1 MAADS
6 FLYQYDL
13 DFVDRNGAH
22 AKDRFLGKDGRI
34 GRSAIVGKKVCLMPF
49 AWIVFFI
56 SLAYLGLLFLIAHF
70 ADKRAAQG
78 RSIGANPY
86 VYSLSLA
93 VYCTSWTF
101 YGSVGRAATDGIGFL
116 PIYLGPTLLFMVAP
130 FLLRKILKIAQA
142 QRTTSIADFISSR
155 YGKSQM
161 LAGLVT
167 VVAVIGIMP
176 YIALQLKA
184 VSNSFD
190 ILGRYP
196 EITAT
201 LPLSTGVLDDKA
213 FYVTILLA
221 LFTLFF
227 GTRRL
232 DASEHHEG
240 LMVAIAF
247 ESLVKLFAF
256 LAVGVFV
263 TYFMFDGFTA
273 VFDRAANNDALS
285 FLISGQQ
292 LFDNGS
298 WTFLMMLSAL
308 AAFCLPRQFQV
319 TVVENTH
326 RSHLD
331 KAMWLFPLYLLVI
344 NIFVLPIAIAGLTAF
359 PGGEIHADTF
369 VLTLPMSAEQPALA
383 MLVYIGGL
391 SAASGMVIVASVALS
406 TMVCNDLI
414 VPVMMRFRLLH
425 FGRMES
431 KTATGMLKAL
441 RRITIIGILLLSYS
455 YFKIIGDS
463 YALVTIGLVSFAAA
477 AQFAPLIVGG
487 VFWKGATLAGAL
499 VGLSAGF
506 LIWGYTLVLPAFA
519 QSGWLP
525 LAFVEQGP
533 FGLVLLKPQALFG
546 VSWDSPL
553 MHSLFW
559 SAFINIGLYLIVSL
573 FTRQSLIER
582 TQARAFVDV
591 FQQRNEF
598 ATRPWEGQIR
608 IAELE
613 RTVLR
618 FVDSE
623 RVYKLFE
630 RYRDSSLSGYSS
642 GMDAPADLL
651 TEVEKLLSGVIGSAS
666 ARVLINTGLR
676 RSNINLDN
684 VLDIIDEASSAVEA
698 SREVLKSVIENI
710 DQGLSMYDREMNLV
724 AWNRRFVEI
733 NAIPEQLLRS
743 GVSLRDI
750 CRYNLEKGEYGAV
763 EDPEA
768 FIEHYLQDAFRP
780 ERTVFEKIRPNNTIV
795 EVRRTPLATGSVV
808 TTYTDITQR
817 KQAELELTRL
827 RNLLGNIIDS
837 MPSALIGIDVEGR
850 VTHWNREAEK
860 MSGLSA
866 AQAFGQPLSELFPLF
881 PDVLRKI
888 QRAIQT
894 LSPDQA
900 SNLRWENEK
909 GEVRY
914 MDVTVYPL
922 MGERVEGAVIRL
934 DDVTETVRM
943 EEMMVQSEKMLSVG
957 GLAAGMAHEI
967 NNPLA
972 GIVQSVQVMNTRL
985 GRDMEK
991 NRKVAESCNT
1001 SIDAVANY
1009 MDERGI
1015 TALMEMISES
1025 GKRAAKIVSSMLS
1038 FSRKSDLK
1046 FELRDLRVLLDE
1058 TVEIAS
1064 NDYSLEKNYDF
1075 RKVIIEREYADDLT
1089 DAWCEGGQIQ
1099 QVLLNLLKNGA
1110 QAMFEAAAKT
1120 SQEGRDNI
1128 FHLRAYQQGEWVCV
1142 EVEDNG
1148 PGMSSAIRRRIFEPF
1163 FTTKEV
1169 GSGTGLG
1176 LSVSYF
1182 IITQNHRGSIEV
1194 RPGKNGGS
1202 CFVIQLPR
1210 MAPDS
1215 V

>member
-1 MAADS
+1 
-6 FLYQYDL
+6 
-13 DFVDRNGAH
+13 
-22 AKDRFLGKDGRI
+22 
-34 GRSAIVGKKVCLMPF
+34 MPF
-49 AWIVFFI
+49 VWLAFFT
-56 SLAYLGLLFLIAHF
+56 SLAYLGLLFLIAHY
-70 ADKRAAQG
+70 ADRRARQG

-101 YGSVGRAATDGIGFL
+101 YGSVGRVATDGIGFL
-116 PIYLGPTLLFMVAP
+116 PIYLGPTLLFLVAP
-130 FLLRKILKIAQA
+130 FLLRKILKIAEA
-142 QRTTSIADFISSR
+142 QHTTSIADFISSR
-155 YGKSQM
+155 YGKSQR

-184 VSNSFD
+184 ISTSFD
-190 ILGRYP
+190 ILGSYP
-196 EITAT
+196 VISTY
-201 LPLSTGVLDDKA
+201 LPHTTSVLNDKA

-221 LFTLFF
+221 LFTILFA
-227 GTRRL
+227 TRRL

-256 LAVGVFV
+256 IAVGVFV
-263 TYFMFDGFTA
+263 TYFMFDGFESIY
-273 VFDRAANNDALS
+273 DRVAADAELAL
-285 FLISGQQ
+285 LISGQA

-298 WTFLMMLSAL
+298 WTFLMILAAL
-308 AAFCLPRQFQV
+308 AIFCLPRQFQV
-319 TVVENTH
+319 TVVENTD

-344 NIFVLPIAIAGLTAF
+344 NFFVLPIAIAGLVTF
-359 PGGEIHADTF
+359 PLGAVNPDTF
-369 VLTLPMSAEQPALA
+369 VLALPMSAQQPALTL
-383 MLVYIGGL
+383 LVYIGGL
-391 SAASGMVIVASVALS
+391 SAASGMVIVAAVALS
-406 TMVCNDLI
+406 TMICNDLI
-414 VPVMMRFRLLH
+414 VPLLIRLGLFH
-425 FGRMES
+425 FGREAS
-431 KTATGMLKAL
+431 DTATGMLKAL
-441 RRITIIGILLLSYS
+441 RRISILGVLFLAYS

-477 AQFAPLIVGG
+477 AQFAPLIIGG

-499 VGLSAGF
+499 AGLTSGF
-506 LIWGYTLVLPAFA
+506 LVWGYTLVLPSFA

-525 LAFVEQGP
+525 LSIVEQGP
-533 FGLVLLKPQALFG
+533 FGFTLLKPQALFG
-546 VSWDSPL
+546 VSWDNPL
-553 MHSLFW
+553 IHSLFW
-559 SAFINIGLYLIVSL
+559 SAFFNIGCYLMVSL

-591 FQQRNEF
+591 FS
-598 ATRPWEGQIR
+598 AKSDYVTRPWEGQIS
-608 IAELE
+608 IADLQ
-613 RTVLR
+613 RTVER
-618 FVDSE
+618 FVDRD
-623 RVYKLFE
+623 RVVRLFG
-630 RYRDSSLSGYSS
+630 RYRDGGVPGYSP

-651 TEVEKLLSGVIGSAS
+651 TQVEKLLSGVVGSAS
-666 ARVLINTGLR
+666 ARVLINTSLR
-676 RSNINLDN
+676 RTNINLDS
-684 VLDIIDEASSAVEA
+684 VLDIIDEASSAVEG
-698 SREVLKSVIENI
+698 SREVLKSVIENV
-710 DQGLSMYDREMNLV
+710 DQGISMFDQETNLV

-733 NAIPEQLLRS
+733 YGIPEQMLRS
-743 GVSLRDI
+743 GVTLGDI
-750 CRYNLEKGEYGAV
+750 CGYNIDQGEYGVV
-763 EDPEA
+763 EDREA
-768 FIEHYLQDAFRP
+768 FIRQYIKDTFRP
-780 ERTVFEKIRPNNTIV
+780 QRVVFEKVRPNKTVLELCRI
-795 EVRRTPLATGSVV
+795 PLAAGGVV

-837 MPSALIGIDVEGR
+837 MPSALIGIDVAGCI
-850 VTHWNREAEK
+850 THWNREAER
-860 MSGLSA
+860 MSGIKA
-866 AQAFGQPLSELFPLF
+866 AAAIGEPLSRLIPRF
-881 PDVLRKI
+881 PDVLQKVE
-888 QRAIQT
+888 RAIGE
-894 LSPDQA
+894 LSPTQET
-900 SNLRWENEK
+900 NLRWEDAK
-909 GEVRY
+909 GEVHY
-914 MDVTVYPL
+914 MDVTIYPL
-922 MGERVEGAVIRL
+922 LAESVEGAVIRL

-985 GRDMEK
+985 GPDMAK
-991 NRKVAESCNT
+991 NRQVAEACGT
-1001 SIDAVANY
+1001 SIEAIDDY
-1009 MDERGI
+1009 MEQRGI
-1015 TALMEMISES
+1015 SPLLEMISES

-1046 FELRDLRVLLDE
+1046 FELRDLRLLLDE

-1064 NDYSLEKNYDF
+1064 NDYNLDKHYDF
-1075 RKVIIEREYADDLT
+1075 RKIAIVREYAEELP

-1110 QAMFEAAAKT
+1110 QAMFEAASSAGQT
-1120 SQEGRDNI
+1120 GRNDRFI
-1128 FHLRAYQQGEWVCV
+1128 LRVYRDRQWVCV
-1142 EVEDNG
+1142 EIEDNG
-1148 PGMSSAIRRRIFEPF
+1148 PGMSAAVRRRIFEPF

-1194 RPGKNGGS
+1194 KPVREGGS
-1202 CFVIQLPR
+1202 CFVIHLPIDPPER
-1210 MAPDS
+1210 

>member
-1 MAADS
+1 M
-6 FLYQYDL
+6 Q
-13 DFVDRNGAH
+13 
-22 AKDRFLGKDGRI
+22 
-34 GRSAIVGKKVCLMPF
+34 F
-49 AWIVFFI
+49 AWWVFLI
-56 SLAYLGLLFLIAHF
+56 SLAYLGLLFLIAHY
-70 ADKRAAQG
+70 ADKRSDQG
-78 RSIGANPY
+78 RSLGSNPY

-130 FLLRKILKIAQA
+130 FFLRKILKIAQV

-184 VSNSFD
+184 VSSSFD
-190 ILGRYP
+190 ILIRYP
-196 EITAT
+196 EITAV
-201 LPLSTGVLDDKA
+201 LPDSSGFLTDKA
-213 FYVTILLA
+213 LYVTLLLA
-221 LFTLFF
+221 LFTIFF

-256 LAVGVFV
+256 IAVGIFV
-263 TYFMFDGFTA
+263 TFFMFNGFESLFFRVETD
-273 VFDRAANNDALS
+273 VALAD
-285 FLISGQQ
+285 LIVGSS

-298 WTFLMMLSAL
+298 WTFLMLLSAV

-331 KAMWLFPLYLLVI
+331 TAMWLFPLYLLII
-344 NIFVLPIAIAGLTAF
+344 NFFVLPIAVAGLVTF
-359 PGGEIHADTF
+359 PDGSIHADTF
-369 VLTLPMSAEQPALA
+369 VLTLPMSAQQPALA
-383 MLVYIGGL
+383 LLVYIGGL
-391 SAASGMVIVASVALS
+391 SAASGMVIVAAVALS

-414 VPVMMRFRLLH
+414 VPVMMRYRLLH
-425 FGRMES
+425 FGRIQS
-431 KTATGMLKAL
+431 RTATGMLKAL
-441 RRITIIGILLLSYS
+441 RRIIILGILFLSYS
-455 YFKIIGDS
+455 YFKVIGDS
-463 YALVTIGLVSFAAA
+463 YALVTIGLVSFTAA

-487 VFWKGATLAGAL
+487 VFWKGATLKGAL
-499 VGLSAGF
+499 SGLGAGF
-506 LIWGYTLVLPAFA
+506 LVWSYTLVLPAFA

-525 LAFVEQGP
+525 ISFIEQGP
-533 FGLVLLKPQALFG
+533 FGLYLFKPQALFG

-553 MHSLFW
+553 IHSLFW

-573 FTRQSLIER
+573 FTQQSLIER

-591 FQQRNEF
+591 FKQKNDF
-598 ATRPWEGQIR
+598 SARPWEGHIK
-608 IAELE
+608 IADLE
-613 RTVLR
+613 RTVSR

-623 RVYKLFE
+623 QVKKLFA
-630 RYRDSSLSGYSS
+630 RYRDSSQSGYSS
-642 GMDAPADLL
+642 GMDAPTDLL

-666 ARVLINTGLR
+666 AHVLINSSLR
-676 RSNINLDN
+676 RSSINLDN

-710 DQGLSMYDREMNLV
+710 DQGISMYDKEMNLV

-733 NAIPEQLLRS
+733 NDIPEQFLRA
-743 GVSLRDI
+743 GVTLRDI
-750 CRYNLEKGEYGAV
+750 CLYNLDKGEYGEIA
-763 EDPEA
+763 DR
-768 FIEHYLQDAFRP
+768 DAFVDSYIKDAFQQ
-780 ERTVFEKIRPNNTIV
+780 ERRVFEKVRPNNMIV

-808 TTYTDITQR
+808 TTYTDITLP
-817 KQAELELTRL
+817 KQAELELTKL
-827 RNLLGNIIDS
+827 RHLLGNIIDS
-837 MPSALIGIDVEGR
+837 MPSVLIGIDVEGH
-850 VTHWNREAEK
+850 VTHWNREAER
-860 MSGLSA
+860 MSGLRVA
-866 AQAFGQPLSELFPLF
+866 DAIGQPLTQLFHLF

-888 QRAIQT
+888 QQAIET

-900 SNLRWENEK
+900 SNIRWENER

-922 MGERVEGAVIRL
+922 LGEEVGGAVIRL

-985 GRDMEK
+985 GRAMEK
-991 NRKVAESCNT
+991 NRKVAVACGT
-1001 SIDAVANY
+1001 SIDAVADY

-1015 TALMEMISES
+1015 TALMEMVSES

-1075 RKVIIEREYADDLT
+1075 RKINIQRDYSDDLS

-1110 QAMFEAAAKT
+1110 QAMFEAAAQT
-1120 SQEGRDNI
+1120 PQEGRNDT
-1128 FHLRAYQQGEWVCV
+1128 FMLRIYNKNGWVCV

-1148 PGMSSAIRRRIFEPF
+1148 PGMSPAVRRRIFEPF

-1194 RPGKNGGS
+1194 KPGKEGGS
-1202 CFVIQLPR
+1202 CFVIQLPVA
-1210 MAPDS
+1210 APS
-1215 V
+1215 TT

>member
-1 MAADS
+1 M
-6 FLYQYDL
+6 Q
-13 DFVDRNGAH
+13 
-22 AKDRFLGKDGRI
+22 
-34 GRSAIVGKKVCLMPF
+34 F
-49 AWIVFFI
+49 AWLVFFT
-56 SLAYLGLLFLIAHF
+56 SLAYLGLLFLIAHY
-70 ADKRAAQG
+70 ADKRAKQK

-101 YGSVGRAATDGIGFL
+101 YGSVGRAATNGIGFL
-116 PIYLGPTLLFMVAP
+116 PIYLGPTLLFLVAP
-130 FLLRKILKIAQA
+130 FLLRKILKIAEA
-142 QRTTSIADFISSR
+142 QHTTSIADFISSR
-155 YGKSQM
+155 YGKSQK

-190 ILGRYP
+190 ILVGYP
-196 EITAT
+196 AISTA
-201 LPLSTGVLDDKA
+201 LSGSTYVLNDKA

-221 LFTLFF
+221 LFTILF

-256 LAVGVFV
+256 LAAGVFV
-263 TYFMFDGFTA
+263 TFFMFDGFESIYSR
-273 VFDRAANNDALS
+273 VEKDAALAL
-285 FLISGQQ
+285 LVSGQA

-298 WTFLMMLSAL
+298 WTFLTILSAL
-308 AAFCLPRQFQV
+308 AIFCLPRQFQV
-319 TVVENTH
+319 TVVENTK

-331 KAMWLFPLYLLVI
+331 KAMWLFPLYLLLI
-344 NIFVLPIAIAGLTAF
+344 NLFVLPIAIAGLVTF
-359 PGGEIHADTF
+359 PAGTVNADTF
-369 VLTLPMSAEQPALA
+369 VLTLPMAAQQPTLAL
-383 MLVYIGGL
+383 LVYIGGL
-391 SAASGMVIVASVALS
+391 SAASGMVIVAAVALS

-414 VPVMMRFRLLH
+414 VPLMIRLRLFH
-425 FGRMES
+425 FGSQASE
-431 KTATGMLKAL
+431 TATGMLKAL
-441 RRITIIGILLLSYS
+441 RRITILGVLFLAYS

-487 VFWKGATLAGAL
+487 IFWKGATLSGAL
-499 VGLSAGF
+499 AGLASGF
-506 LIWGYTLVLPAFA
+506 VVWGYTLVLPAFA
-519 QSGWLP
+519 HSGWLP
-525 LAFVEQGP
+525 LSFVEQGP
-533 FGLVLLKPQALFG
+533 LGIAFLKPQALFG
-546 VSWDSPL
+546 VSWDSHL
-553 MHSLFW
+553 IHSLFW
-559 SAFINIGLYLIVSL
+559 SAFFNIGLYLMVSL

-591 FQQRNEF
+591 FSKKSEY

-608 IAELE
+608 IADLQQIVE
-613 RTVLR
+613 R
-618 FVDSE
+618 FVDQD
-623 RVYKLFE
+623 RVRKLFS
-630 RYRDSSLSGYSS
+630 RYRDSSVSGYSP

-651 TEVEKLLSGVIGSAS
+651 TQVEKLLAGVLGSAS
-666 ARVLINTGLR
+666 ARVLINTSLR

-684 VLDIIDEASSAVEA
+684 VLDIIDEASLAVEA

-710 DQGLSMYDREMNLV
+710 DQGISMFDKEMNLV

-733 NAIPEQLLRS
+733 NGIPEQMLRS
-743 GVSLRDI
+743 GVTLRDLCGYYI
-750 CRYNLEKGEYGAV
+750 DQGEYGLV
-763 EDPEA
+763 EDREL
-768 FIEHYLQDAFRP
+768 FIEQYVKDTFQPQRVVL
-780 ERTVFEKIRPNNTIV
+780 EKIRPNNTV
-795 EVRRTPLATGSVV
+795 LELCRTPLAAGGVV

-817 KQAELELTRL
+817 KLAELELTRL
-827 RNLLGNIIDS
+827 RNLLSNIIDS
-837 MPSALIGIDVEGR
+837 MPSALIGIDVEGCI
-850 VTHWNREAEK
+850 THWNREAER
-860 MSGLSA
+860 MSGVSAVDAIDGALSDLIP
-866 AQAFGQPLSELFPLF
+866 QF
-881 PDVLRKI
+881 PDVLQKVE
-888 QRAIQT
+888 RAIEELAPAQET
-894 LSPDQA
+894 
-900 SNLRWENEK
+900 NLRWENDK
-909 GEVRY
+909 GEIRY

-922 MGERVEGAVIRL
+922 LSEGVEGAVIRL

-985 GRDMEK
+985 GADMAK
-991 NRKVAESCNT
+991 NRKVAEECGT
-1001 SIDAVANY
+1001 SIEAILCY
-1009 MDERGI
+1009 MDGRGI
-1015 TALMEMISES
+1015 SPLLEMIAES

-1046 FELRDLRVLLDE
+1046 FELRDLRLLLDE
-1058 TVEIAS
+1058 TVDIAS
-1064 NDYSLEKNYDF
+1064 NDYNLAKHYDF
-1075 RKVIIEREYADDLT
+1075 RRISIVREYAEDLP

-1099 QVLLNLLKNGA
+1099 QVILNLLKNGA
-1110 QAMFEAAAKT
+1110 QAMFEAASSEEQA
-1120 SQEGRDNI
+1120 GRNDRFI
-1128 FHLRAYQQGEWVCV
+1128 LRAYQDRQWVCI
-1142 EVEDNG
+1142 EIEDNG
-1148 PGMSSAIRRRIFEPF
+1148 PGMSAAVRRRIFEPF

-1194 RPGKNGGS
+1194 KPVKEGGS
-1202 CFVIQLPR
+1202 CFVIHLPIE
-1210 MAPDS
+1210 APEK

>member
-1 MAADS
+1 
-6 FLYQYDL
+6 
-13 DFVDRNGAH
+13 
-22 AKDRFLGKDGRI
+22 
-34 GRSAIVGKKVCLMPF
+34 MPF
-49 AWIVFFI
+49 AWLVFFT
-56 SLAYLGLLFLIAHF
+56 SLAYLGLLFLIAHY
-70 ADKRAAQG
+70 ADRRARQG
-78 RSIGANPY
+78 RSIGSNPY

-116 PIYLGPTLLFMVAP
+116 PIYLGPTLLFLVAP
-130 FLLRKILKIAQA
+130 FLLRKILKIAEA
-142 QRTTSIADFISSR
+142 QHTTSIADFISSR
-155 YGKSQM
+155 YGKSQK

-184 VSNSFD
+184 ISTSFD
-190 ILGRYP
+190 ILVGYP
-196 EITAT
+196 AISTY
-201 LPLSTGVLDDKA
+201 LPHSTGVLNDKA
-213 FYVTILLA
+213 FYVTLLMA
-221 LFTLFF
+221 LFTILFA
-227 GTRRL
+227 TRRL

-263 TYFMFDGFTA
+263 TFFMFDGFTSIY
-273 VFDRAANNDALS
+273 DRVEADAGLA
-285 FLISGQQ
+285 LLLSGQA

-298 WTFLMMLSAL
+298 WTFLMILAAL
-308 AAFCLPRQFQV
+308 AIFCLPRQFQV
-319 TVVENTH
+319 TVVENTS

-331 KAMWLFPLYLLVI
+331 KAMWLFPLYLLAI
-344 NIFVLPIAIAGLTAF
+344 NFFVLPIAIAGLVSF
-359 PGGEIHADTF
+359 PQESVNPDTF
-369 VLTLPMSAEQPALA
+369 VLALPMAAGQPVLAL
-383 MLVYIGGL
+383 LVYIGGL
-391 SAASGMVIVASVALS
+391 SAASGMVIVAAVALS

-414 VPVMMRFRLLH
+414 VPLMMRLRLFQ
-425 FGRMES
+425 FGHTASE
-431 KTATGMLKAL
+431 TATGMLKGL
-441 RRITIIGILLLSYS
+441 RRLSILGVLFLAYS

-499 VGLSAGF
+499 AGLASGF
-506 LIWGYTLVLPAFA
+506 LLWGYTLVLPAFA
-519 QSGWLP
+519 QSDWLP
-525 LAFVEQGP
+525 LSFVEQGP
-533 FGLVLLKPQALFG
+533 FGVALLKPQALFG
-546 VSWDSPL
+546 VSWDNPL
-553 MHSLFW
+553 IHSLFW
-559 SAFINIGLYLIVSL
+559 SAFFNIGLYLMVSL
-573 FTRQSLIER
+573 FSRQSLIER

-591 FQQRNEF
+591 FAPGSEQ
-598 ATRPWEGQIR
+598 AMRPWEGQIR
-608 IAELE
+608 IADLE
-613 RTVLR
+613 RIVER
-618 FVDSE
+618 FVD
-623 RVYKLFE
+623 RDRAQKLFGH
-630 RYRDSSLSGYSS
+630 YRDSSASGYSP

-651 TEVEKLLSGVIGSAS
+651 TQVEKLLSGVVGSAS
-666 ARVLINTGLR
+666 ARVLINSSLR
-676 RSNINLDN
+676 RSGINLDS

-710 DQGLSMYDREMNLV
+710 DQGISMFDRQMNLV

-733 NAIPEQLLRS
+733 NGIPEQMLRS
-743 GVSLRDI
+743 GITLRDLCSYYI
-750 CRYNLEKGEYGAV
+750 DQGEYGVV
-763 EDPEA
+763 EDRER
-768 FIEHYLQDAFRP
+768 FIQQFIRDTFQPR
-780 ERTVFEKIRPNNTIV
+780 RVVFEKVRPNATV
-795 EVRRTPLATGSVV
+795 LELCRTPLASGGVV

-827 RNLLGNIIDS
+827 RNLLSNIIDS
-837 MPSALIGIDVEGR
+837 MPSALIGIDVTGR
-850 VTHWNREAEK
+850 ITHWNREAER
-860 MSGLSA
+860 MSGVKASA
-866 AQAFGQPLSELFPLF
+866 AIGEMLTGLIAQF
-881 PDVLRKI
+881 PDVLQKVA
-888 QRAIQT
+888 RAIEELRPTQET
-894 LSPDQA
+894 
-900 SNLRWENEK
+900 NLRWENAK

-922 MGERVEGAVIRL
+922 LSEGVEGAVIRL

-972 GIVQSVQVMNTRL
+972 GIVQSVQVVNTRL
-985 GRDMEK
+985 GPEMAKNRQLAKACGTSIEAIDQYMEK
-991 NRKVAESCNT
+991 
-1001 SIDAVANY
+1001 
-1009 MDERGI
+1009 RGI
-1015 TALMEMISES
+1015 TALLEMIAES
-1025 GKRAAKIVSSMLS
+1025 GRRAAKIVNSMLS

-1046 FELRDLRVLLDE
+1046 FELRDLRLLLDE

-1064 NDYSLEKNYDF
+1064 NDYSLEKHYDF
-1075 RKVIIEREYADDLT
+1075 RKIAIVREYAEDLP

-1110 QAMFEAAAKT
+1110 QAMFEAASGGGQT
-1120 SQEGRDNI
+1120 GRNDRFI
-1128 FHLRAYQQGEWVCV
+1128 LRAYRDRQWVCI
-1142 EVEDNG
+1142 EIEDNG
-1148 PGMSSAIRRRIFEPF
+1148 PGMSAAVRRRIFEPF

-1194 RPGKNGGS
+1194 KPVRTGGS
-1202 CFVIQLPR
+1202 CFVIQLPIEPPER
-1210 MAPDS
+1210 

>member
-1 MAADS
+1 M
-6 FLYQYDL
+6 Q
-13 DFVDRNGAH
+13 
-22 AKDRFLGKDGRI
+22 
-34 GRSAIVGKKVCLMPF
+34 F
-49 AWIVFFI
+49 AWWVFFI
-56 SLAYLGLLFLIAHF
+56 SLAYLGILFLIAHY
-70 ADKRAAQG
+70 ADQRADQG
-78 RSIGANPY
+78 KSFGSNPY

-101 YGSVGRAATDGIGFL
+101 YGSVGRAASDGIGFL

-142 QRTTSIADFISSR
+142 QRTTSIADFIASR
-155 YGKSQM
+155 YGKSQL

-184 VSNSFD
+184 VSSSFE
-190 ILGRYP
+190 ILVRYP
-196 EITAT
+196 AVTTA
-201 LPLSTGVLDDKA
+201 LSDTSGIINDKA

-221 LFTLFF
+221 LFTILF

-247 ESLVKLFAF
+247 ESLIKLFAF

-263 TYFMFDGFTA
+263 TYFMFDGFDSLFSH
-273 VFDRAANNDALS
+273 VESDIELANIIA
-285 FLISGQQ
+285 GEP
-292 LFDNGS
+292 LFENGS

-308 AAFCLPRQFQV
+308 AVFCLPRQFQV
-319 TVVENTH
+319 AVVENTH

-331 KAMWLFPLYLLVI
+331 TAMWMFPLYLLII
-344 NIFVLPIAIAGLTAF
+344 NIFVLPIAIAGLVTF
-359 PGGEIHADTF
+359 PNGSINADTF
-369 VLTLPMSAEQPALA
+369 VLTLPMYAEQPALA
-383 MLVYIGGL
+383 LLVYIGGL
-391 SAASGMVIVASVALS
+391 SAASGMVIVAAVALS

-414 VPVMMRFRLLH
+414 VPVMMRYRLLH
-425 FGRMES
+425 FGHS
-431 KTATGMLKAL
+431 QSQTATGMLKAL
-441 RRITIIGILLLSYS
+441 RRITIVGILLLSYS

-477 AQFAPLIVGG
+477 AQFAPLIIGG
-487 VFWKGATLAGAL
+487 VFWKGATQKGALAGL
-499 VGLSAGF
+499 GAGF
-506 LIWGYTLVLPAFA
+506 LVWGYTLVLPSFA

-525 LAFVEQGP
+525 ISFIEQGP
-533 FGLVLLKPQALFG
+533 FGFYLLKPQALFG
-546 VSWDSPL
+546 VSWGSPL
-553 MHSLFW
+553 IHSLFW

-573 FTRQSLIER
+573 FSRQSLLEH

-591 FQQRNEF
+591 FQNKNENLV
-598 ATRPWEGQIR
+598 RPWEGQIK
-608 IAELE
+608 IVELE
-613 RTVLR
+613 RTVSR

-623 RVYKLFE
+623 QLKHLFN
-630 RYRDSSLSGYSS
+630 RYRDSSQSGYSS
-642 GMDAPADLL
+642 AMDAPAELL
-651 TEVEKLLSGVIGSAS
+651 AEVEKLLSGVIGSAS
-666 ARVLINTGLR
+666 AHVLINSSLR
-676 RSNINLDN
+676 QSNINIDN

-710 DQGLSMYDREMNLV
+710 DQGISMYDKEMNLV

-733 NAIPEQLLRS
+733 NDIPEQFLRA
-743 GVSLRDI
+743 GVTLRDI
-750 CRYNLEKGEYGAV
+750 CLYNLDKGEYGEVDDRSAFV
-763 EDPEA
+763 ERYIQQA
-768 FIEHYLQDAFRP
+768 FQS
-780 ERTVFEKIRPNNTIV
+780 ERRVFEKVRPNKTII
-795 EVRRTPLATGSVV
+795 EVRRTPVATGSVV
-808 TTYTDITQR
+808 TTYTDITQS
-817 KQAELELTRL
+817 KQAEQELTRL
-827 RNLLGNIIDS
+827 RNLLSNIIDS
-837 MPSALIGIDVEGR
+837 MPSALIGIDVSGR
-850 VTHWNREAEK
+850 VTHWNREAER
-860 MSGLSA
+860 MSGLRVA
-866 AQAFGQPLSELFPLF
+866 DALGQPLSELLHLF

-888 QRAIQT
+888 QQAITT
-894 LSPDQA
+894 LSPDQV
-900 SNLRWENEK
+900 SNLRWENDK

-914 MDVTVYPL
+914 MDVTLYPL
-922 MGERVEGAVIRL
+922 LTEVVEGAVIRL

-985 GRDMEK
+985 GRTMEK
-991 NRKVAESCNT
+991 NRNVAEACGT
-1001 SIDAVANY
+1001 SIDSVADY
-1009 MDERGI
+1009 MDKRGI
-1015 TALMEMISES
+1015 TALMEMVSES

-1038 FSRKSDLK
+1038 FSRKSDVK
-1046 FELRDLRVLLDE
+1046 FEFRDLRLLLDE

-1075 RKVIIEREYADDLT
+1075 RKLVIHRDYATNLS

-1110 QAMFEAAAKT
+1110 QAMFKSAEETPQA
-1120 SQEGRDNI
+1120 GRNDTLL
-1128 FHLRAYQQGEWVCV
+1128 LRLYNKPGWVCV

-1148 PGMSSAIRRRIFEPF
+1148 PGMSSAVRRRIFEPF

-1194 RPGKNGGS
+1194 KPGKAGGS
-1202 CFVIQLPR
+1202 CFVIQLPT
-1210 MAPDS
+1210 APPGTTQ
-1215 V
+1215 

>member
-1 MAADS
+1 M
-6 FLYQYDL
+6 Q
-13 DFVDRNGAH
+13 
-22 AKDRFLGKDGRI
+22 
-34 GRSAIVGKKVCLMPF
+34 F
-49 AWIVFFI
+49 AWWVFFI

-70 ADKRAAQG
+70 ADRRAAQG
-78 RSIGANPY
+78 KRFGANPY

-155 YGKSQM
+155 YGKSQL

-184 VSNSFD
+184 VSTSFD
-190 ILGRYP
+190 ILSRYP
-196 EITAT
+196 VIAATASD
-201 LPLSTGVLDDKA
+201 PVAVLSDKA

-221 LFTLFF
+221 LFTIFF

-256 LAVGVFV
+256 IAVGVFV
-263 TYFMFDGFTA
+263 TFFMFDGLESI
-273 VFDRAANNDALS
+273 FDQVTDNATLS
-285 FLISGQQ
+285 ELISGRA

-298 WTFLMMLSAL
+298 WTFLMLLSAL

-331 KAMWLFPLYLLVI
+331 TAMWLFPLYLLLI
-344 NIFVLPIAIAGLTAF
+344 NLFVLPIAIAGLVTF
-359 PGGEIHADTF
+359 PGGGINADTF
-369 VLTLPMSAEQPALA
+369 VLTLPMSAAQPALA
-383 MLVYIGGL
+383 LLVYIGGL
-391 SAASGMVIVASVALS
+391 SAASGMVIVATVALS

-414 VPVMMRFRLLH
+414 VPVMMRYRLLH

-431 KTATGMLKAL
+431 TTATGMLKAL
-441 RRITIIGILLLSYS
+441 RRITIIAILLLSYS

-477 AQFAPLIVGG
+477 AQFAPLIIGG
-487 VFWKGATLAGAL
+487 IFWKGATLKGAIA
-499 VGLSAGF
+499 GLSTGF
-506 LIWGYTLVLPAFA
+506 LVWGYTLVLPAFA

-525 LAFVEQGP
+525 LSFIEQGP
-533 FGLVLLKPQALFG
+533 FGLTLLKPQALFG

-553 MHSLFW
+553 LHSLFW
-559 SAFINIGLYLIVSL
+559 SAFINVGLYLSVSL
-573 FTRQSLIER
+573 FTRQNLIEW

-591 FQQRNEF
+591 FEHKNEY

-608 IAELE
+608 IADLE

-618 FVDSE
+618 FVDSD
-623 RVYKLFE
+623 RAMSLFG
-630 RYRDSSLSGYSS
+630 RYRDSSLSGYSP

-666 ARVLINTGLR
+666 ARVLINTSLR

-698 SREVLKSVIENI
+698 SREVLKSVIENV
-710 DQGLSMYDREMNLV
+710 DQGISMYDKEMNLV

-733 NAIPEQLLRS
+733 NDIPESLLRA
-743 GVSLRDI
+743 GVTLRDL
-750 CRYNLEKGEYGAV
+750 CLYNLDKGEYGEV
-763 EDPEA
+763 EDRDA
-768 FIEHYLQDAFRP
+768 FIERYIHDAFQLQ
-780 ERTVFEKIRPNNTIV
+780 RTVFEKKRPNNTII

-808 TTYTDITQR
+808 TTYTDITQS

-827 RNLLGNIIDS
+827 RNLLGNMIDS
-837 MPSALIGIDVEGR
+837 MPSALIGIDVDGR
-850 VTHWNREAEK
+850 ITHWNREAER
-860 MSGLSA
+860 MSGLRA
-866 AQAFGQPLSELFPLF
+866 VNAIGQLLSELFPLF

-888 QRAIQT
+888 ARSIQT

-900 SNLRWENEK
+900 SNLRWENDK

-922 MGERVEGAVIRL
+922 LGEGVEGAVIRL

-972 GIVQSVQVMNTRL
+972 GIVQSVQVINTRL
-985 GRDMEK
+985 GREMDK
-991 NRKVAESCNT
+991 NRKVAESCGT
-1001 SIDAVANY
+1001 SIDAVADY
-1009 MDERGI
+1009 MDKRGI
-1015 TALMEMISES
+1015 TALMEMVSES

-1046 FELRDLRVLLDE
+1046 FELRDLRLLLDE

-1075 RKVIIEREYADDLT
+1075 RKLIIHREYPDELP

-1110 QAMFEAAAKT
+1110 QAMFEAAAAT
-1120 SQEGRDNI
+1120 PQEGRNDAFI
-1128 FHLRAYQQGEWVCV
+1128 LRIYARGEWVCV

-1148 PGMSSAIRRRIFEPF
+1148 PGMSPAVRRRIFEPF

-1194 RPGKNGGS
+1194 KPGQKGGS
-1202 CFVIQLPR
+1202 CFVIQLPTA
-1210 MAPDS
+1210 APET